1 MKKYILT
8 AILLCLGTFI
18 LMGCGSGNN
27 SGFSETDKISVVT
40 TIYPMQDFVE
50 HIAGD
55 KAEVINLVP
64 AGTEPHDFELS
75 AKDMTLLEQA
85 DLFVYN
91 GAGME
96 HFVDKTLASL
106 SNRNLMVVE
115 AAENVTLLEAGEQ
128 QAAEEQ
134 NDGNHEEEQYDPHTW
149 LSIDNAIV
157 ELEAVKDAFCK
168 LDADNEDYYTANF
181 EAYRQEL
188 LDLKAEYEQELS
200 GFSKNKIVVAHE
212 AFGYLCQEYGLEQI
226 AVEGLTSDS
235 EPDAARMRE
244 IVDLCRE
251 YDIQVIFFEELV
263 SPKVANT
270 IAEEIGAATKVLNP
284 IEGRTASQEE
294 EGVDYVTL
302 MRQNLAALK
311 EALE

>member
-1 MKKYILT
+1 
-8 AILLCLGTFI
+8 
-18 LMGCGSGNN
+18 
-27 SGFSETDKISVVT
+27 
-40 TIYPMQDFVE
+40 
-50 HIAGD
+50 
-55 KAEVINLVP
+55 
-64 AGTEPHDFELS
+64 
-75 AKDMTLLEQA
+75 
-85 DLFVYN
+85 
-91 GAGME
+91 
-96 HFVDKTLASL
+96 
-106 SNRNLMVVE
+106 
-115 AAENVTLLEAGEQ
+115 
-128 QAAEEQ
+128 
-134 NDGNHEEEQYDPHTW
+134 
-149 LSIDNAIV
+149 
-157 ELEAVKDAFCK
+157 
-168 LDADNEDYYTANF
+168 
-181 EAYRQEL
+181 
-188 LDLKAEYEQELS
+188 LKAEYEQELS
-200 GFSKNKIVVAHE
+200 GLSKNKIVVAHE

-226 AVEGLTSDS
+226 AVEGLTADS

>member
-1 MKKYILT
+1 
-8 AILLCLGTFI
+8 
-18 LMGCGSGNN
+18 
-27 SGFSETDKISVVT
+27 
-40 TIYPMQDFVE
+40 
-50 HIAGD
+50 
-55 KAEVINLVP
+55 
-64 AGTEPHDFELS
+64 
-75 AKDMTLLEQA
+75 MTLLEKA

-106 SNRNLMVVE
+106 SNQNLTVVE
-115 AAENVTLLEAGEQ
+115 AAEHVALLEAED
-128 QAAEEQ
+128 AHTEEEQ
-134 NDGNHEEEQYDPHTW
+134 HDGSHEEEQYDPHTW

-157 ELEAVKDAFCK
+157 ELEAIKDAFCA
-168 LDADNEDYYTANF
+168 LDSENEDYYTANF
-181 EAYRQEL
+181 ETYRQEL
-188 LDLKAEYEQELS
+188 LNLKAEYQQELS
-200 GFSKNKIVVAHE
+200 GLSKNKIVVAHE

-226 AVEGLTSDS
+226 AVEGLTADS

-270 IAEEIGAATKVLNP
+270 IAEEVGATTQVLNP

-294 EGVDYVTL
+294 EGLDYVAL
-302 MRQNLAALK
+302 MKQNLAALK
-311 EALE
+311 GALE